1 MKNFYFGVVMRL
13 VFLMNMNIPS
23 LLENAT
29 VTTGRETPLFIA

>member
-1 MKNFYFGVVMRL
+1 
-13 VFLMNMNIPS
+13 VFLMPRLMNIPS